1 MTDSTASKGPA
12 IGIDLG
18 TTYSC
23 VGYMRNNKVEII
35 ANDQGNRTTPS
46 YVAFTADERLI
57 GEAAKNQAAVGD
69 TQHTASVED
78 CPDLRVLCEACHRLA
93 HSQLLMSSVDLSY

>member
-1 MTDSTASKGPA
+1 MVNSDSKKVANTGPV

-23 VGYMRNNKVEII
+23 VGIWKNGKVEII

-46 YVAFTADERLI
+46 YVSFTETERWTFL
-57 GEAAKNQAAVGD
+57 
-69 TQHTASVED
+69 T
-78 CPDLRVLCEACHRLA
+78 PWP
-93 HSQLLMSSVDLSY
+93 